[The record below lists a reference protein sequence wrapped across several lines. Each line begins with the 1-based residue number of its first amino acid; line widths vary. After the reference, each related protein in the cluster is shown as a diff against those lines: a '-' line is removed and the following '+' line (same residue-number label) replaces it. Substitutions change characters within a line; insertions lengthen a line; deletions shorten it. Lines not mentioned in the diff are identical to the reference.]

1 MDFEIYFGDLN
12 EETQKAL
19 LNAAGMQDPEEA
31 NWDVFPVA
39 TVSTEMMLH
48 DKAEEIMTDYLNGED
63 AEEMLEQLRS
73 LKTEGSVTDDLYDY
87 IIENWDELLDMENNK
102 EYLRDDIKED

>member
-1 MDFEIYFGDLN
+1 MDFEIYFRDLN

-19 LNAAGMQDPEEA
+19 LNAAGIQNPEEA
-31 NWDVFPVA
+31 NWDVFPIA
-39 TVSTEMMLH
+39 IIGTEMMLH
-48 DKAEEIMTDYLNGED
+48 DKAEEIMRDYLDGDD
-63 AEEMLEQLRS
+63 AEEMIEQLRS
-73 LKTEGSVTDDLYDY
+73 LHTEGFVTDDLYDY

>member
-1 MDFEIYFGDLN
+1 MDFEIYFGNLN

-19 LNAAGMQDPEEA
+19 LNAAGIQDPAEA

-39 TVSTEMMLH
+39 IVSTETMLH
-48 DKAEEIMTDYLNGED
+48 DKAEEIMTDYLDGED
-63 AEEMLEQLRS
+63 TEEMLEQLRN
-73 LKTEGSVTDDLYDY
+73 LKTEGFVTDDLYDY

-102 EYLRDDIKED
+102 EYLRNDIKED